1 VDGSLRGRKGT
12 FVLQHFGV
20 MTRGTGELKVQV
32 VPDSGTGELEGLEG
46 LLTIRVEDG
55 KHIYDLEYGFET
67 SHA

>member
-1 VDGSLRGRKGT
+1 
-12 FVLQHFGV
+12 VLQHFGI

-46 LLTIRVEDG
+46 SLTIRIEDS